1 MRRMLLIL
9 SIGLL
14 SLVAV
19 AQEVPAD
26 TVVPMDTVVPVDTV
40 VKLNKMQQFKQRM
53 HQRIEEKKNEPYD
66 TIRDKG
72 YWWRALKHGK
82 IDLDGGT
89 IDYPAFIDFCW
100 KVYKWGDRT
109 FNSYDT
115 AYVVSTGKN
124 WKLMLKSMNWAD
136 TYAGEPVPNSHIF
149 VRSNLTSNIGLQL
162 SFMAVSVGYTMG
174 VSDWIHGG
182 NYSKKL
188 DFSFTCARFSADAYY
203 MENTGKTVF
212 TYRQSSGEKYK
223 GTIRDFGGLKRK
235 AYGMSAYYF
244 LNNRRYAQAAAYCFS
259 KYQKRSAGSFIVG
272 ICLQHRDMSFD
283 ATEFPQVVRDNLP
296 ENVEMPHFLYND
308 YCLMLGYGHN
318 WVLGKKWLLNLTV
331 TPYTGYR
338 QMLATQ
344 HEQRASRWSINL
356 RARMAA
362 VYNLNR
368 FFLGLQNYTDIH
380 HYTTDNYYFTGS
392 LLDFTVLAGIRF

>member
-1 MRRMLLIL
+1 MGQLRVILIMMTMFL
-9 SIGLL
+9 ALGTW
-14 SLVAV
+14 
-19 AQEVPAD
+19 AQEA
-26 TVVPMDTVVPVDTV
+26 PVDTV
-40 VKLNKMQQFKQRM
+40 STEAVDSVMHMGKVQQFKQRVK
-53 HQRIEEKKNEPYD
+53 QRIEEKKNEPYD

-82 IDLDGGT
+82 VDLDGGT

-100 KVYKWGDRT
+100 KVYKWGDKA

-136 TYAGEPVPNSHIF
+136 TYAGEPVKNSHIF
-149 VRSNLTSNIGLQL
+149 TRSNLTSNLGLQL

-174 VSDWIHGG
+174 LSDWIHGDTH
-182 NYSKKL
+182 SKKL
-188 DFSFTCARFSADAYY
+188 DFSFTCARFSADAYF

-212 TYRQSSGEKYK
+212 MYRQSGGEKYK
-223 GTIRDFGGLKRK
+223 GTIRDFGGMKRK
-235 AYGMSAYYF
+235 FYGMSAFYF

-283 ATEFPQVVRDNLP
+283 ASEFPQVVRDNLP

-308 YCLMLGYGHN
+308 YCLMFGYGHN
-318 WVLGKKWLLNLTV
+318 WVLGKRWLLNLTV

-338 QMLATQ
+338 HMIATQ
-344 HEQRASRWSINL
+344 HEERASRWSINL

-368 FFLGLQNYTDIH
+368 FFLGMQSYTDIH
-380 HYTTDNYYFTGS
+380 HYTTDNYFFTGS
-392 LLDFTVLAGIRF
+392 ILDFTVLAGIRF

>member
-1 MRRMLLIL
+1 MLLHEC
-9 SIGLL
+9 S
-14 SLVAV
+14 
-19 AQEVPAD
+19 
-26 TVVPMDTVVPVDTV
+26 
-40 VKLNKMQQFKQRM
+40 
-53 HQRIEEKKNEPYD
+53 
-66 TIRDKG
+66 
-72 YWWRALKHGK
+72 
-82 IDLDGGT
+82 
-89 IDYPAFIDFCW
+89 W

-392 LLDFTVLAGIRF
+392 LLDFTVLVGIRF

>member
-1 MRRMLLIL
+1 MGKGFYIVLLL
-9 SIGLL
+9 MVSLL
-14 SLVAV
+14 AAAGQTVS
-19 AQEVPAD
+19 AD
-26 TVVPMDTVVPVDTV
+26 TVVPMDTVAPVDTV
-40 VKLNKMQQFKQRM
+40 VRLNKVQQFKQRV

-115 AYVVSTGKN
+115 TYVVGTGKN

-136 TYAGEPVPNSHIF
+136 TYSGEPVPNSHIF
-149 VRSNLTSNIGLQL
+149 DRSNLTSNIGLQL

-223 GTIRDFGGLKRK
+223 GT
-235 AYGMSAYYF
+235 

-259 KYQKRSAGSFIVG
+259 KYQKRSSGSFIVG
-272 ICLQHRDMSFD
+272 FCLQHRDMSFD
-283 ATEFPQVVRDNLP
+283 ASEFPQIVRDNLP

-308 YCLMLGYGHN
+308 YCLMFGYGHN

-356 RARMAA
+356 RARMGA

-368 FFLGLQNYTDIH
+368 FFLGIQSYTDIH
-380 HYTTDNYYFTGS
+380 HYTTDNFFFTGS
-392 LLDFTVLAGIRF
+392 ILDFTVLAGIRF